1 VNFGETLLA
10 YWPILTAAMA
20 MLWWFSRAISNL
32 ENKNDRMDERM
43 NDAEDKLTTI
53 FSLDNNLIARMLDE
67 RKPK

>member
-1 VNFGETLLA
+1 MNFGETLLA

-53 FSLDNNLIARMLDE
+53 FSLYNNLISRMLDE

>member
-1 VNFGETLLA
+1 MNFGETLLA
-10 YWPILTAAMA
+10 YWPINTAAMA
-20 MLWWFSRAISNL
+20 MVWWFSRAISNL

-53 FSLDNNLIARMLDE
+53 FSLYNNLISRMLDE

>member
-1 VNFGETLLA
+1 MNFGETLLA
-10 YWPILTAAMA
+10 YWPIITAAMA
-20 MLWWFSRAISNL
+20 MVWWFSRAISNL

-53 FSLDNNLIARMLDE
+53 FSLYNNLISRMLDE

>member
-1 VNFGETLLA
+1 MNFGETLLA

-20 MLWWFSRAISNL
+20 MIWWFSRSVSNL

-43 NDAEDKLTTI
+43 RDAEDKLTTI
-53 FSLDNNLIARMLDE
+53 FNLYNSLISRMLDE